1 MSKVFGNDEWTVKRP
16 HNHPTIALVARN
28 EELGVSISR
37 MRDGSWQAE
46 LVPLIGAGGTPA
58 EALHRL
64 SEECAKY
71 AAGMRIMSGWAE
83 EGES

>member
-1 MSKVFGNDEWTVKRP
+1 MSKVFENDEWAVTMP
-16 HNHPTIALVARN
+16 DNHPTVALVARN
-28 EELGVSISR
+28 EEIGVSISR

-46 LVPLIGAGGTPA
+46 LIPLIGAGGTAA

-71 AAGMRIMSGWAE
+71 AAGMHLMSGWA
-83 EGES
+83 GEDS